1 MTANVMGSTR
11 RIGSIAGTDT
21 ELVPGTVEI
30 RNKLMAAT
38 RLGPVVARTE
48 RHGRFDRGRARRP

>member
-21 ELVPGTVEI
+21 ELVPGTAEI
-30 RNKLMAAT
+30 RNKLMAAIT
-38 RLGPVVARTE
+38 LGPVVALTE
-48 RHGRFDRGRARRP
+48 RHGRSYRGRAR